1 MNEVAGEFSR
11 QGELKM
17 MRTNRESKPMLIALA
32 LVAALAMYAGLLR
45 GPIEEVLAQGVGGL
59 TIGHGTLIHCPG
71 VAVLHTDEGSLP
83 RVINV
88 TASKFKFIPR
98 QIMLKKGLPV
108 TLRLTS
114 IDHTHC
120 FLLRALKI
128 DTDISSGTTTEVTV
142 TPQVSG
148 TFEAIGDHYGGARHG
163 YMKMTVV
170 VQ

>member
-11 QGELKM
+11 QGET

-32 LVAALAMYAGLLR
+32 LVAALAVYAGLLR

-59 TIGHGTLIHCPG
+59 TIGHGTLIHPPG
-71 VAVLHTDEGSLP
+71 VAVLHTDEGSLA

-88 TASKFKFIPR
+88 TASKFKFIP
-98 QIMLKKGLPV
+98 QEIMLKKGLPV

-114 IDHTHC
+114 IDHTHG

-128 DTDISSGTTTEVTV
+128 DTDISPGTTTEVTV
-142 TPQVSG
+142 TPQVAG
-148 TFEAIGDHYGGARHG
+148 TFKAIGDHYGGAGHG
-163 YMKMTVV
+163 HMKMTVV

>member
-1 MNEVAGEFSR
+1 
-11 QGELKM
+11 M

-32 LVAALAMYAGLLR
+32 LVAALPCTRALLR
-45 GPIEEVLAQGVGGL
+45 GPIEEVLAQGLGGL
-59 TIGHGTLIHCPG
+59 TIGHGTLIRCPG
-71 VAVLHTDEGSLP
+71 VAVLHTDQGSLA

-88 TASKFKFIPR
+88 TASEFKFIPR

-114 IDHTHC
+114 IDHTPC

-128 DTDISSGTTTEVTV
+128 DTDISSGTTMEVTM
-142 TPQVSG
+142 TPQVSR

-163 YMKMTVV
+163 YVKMTVM